1 VTQLPLRMT
10 VAQGV
15 GETPM
20 SFCSRNAMLV
30 GRTARDFC
38 KDAGFEF
45 QGVVDGDD
53 IALQR
58 LARRCRADEVT
69 LKANATVNK
78 GRLRYSVRGQA
89 LTREVLSRKKVRI
102 CPHCVSSDIE
112 VGHGPLSCRPYG
124 RLQWIVEPLRTC
136 PLHGVGLVTVS
147 DQRRPARFH
156 DFSELVQ
163 PALNELARLS
173 NQAPRRVPSQLEDYL
188 SDRLSGKQHPTW
200 GLLGALPFYAAA
212 TTCEQLGAV
221 ATHGINVQ
229 VDSFNDDDWYEAGAA
244 GFEIA
249 EAGEIGV
256 RDLLIRIQANTIAK
270 KGGDW
275 GLSSMFGRLHK
286 WLGEQL
292 GDPAYLPVQEIFRQH
307 VVETFPFGPG
317 DMILGREV
325 AARRLHSVRSASK
338 EYGAHR
344 KRLRK
349 LLHAAGHIS
358 AEQLALTD
366 DRILFEADV
375 AHDLLCLISE
385 EMPLKQAGQYLNI
398 PRHTE
403 RALFEAGHLRPFIA
417 GGLDRSLNHAFAKRD
432 LDLFLQSLTK
442 DAIKIEPNETGYEH
456 ITAAATRVGCTAV
469 QIVEL
474 ILSRKAK
481 RVRFR
486 PEVSGFSS
494 IMVDPDEILS
504 LLDKTIK
511 GVLSLKQVE
520 RKLKT
525 DFAVV
530 QNLINLGVIPVSTVI
545 NPKTR
550 WRQRVVSEED
560 MDRFANRFASLH
572 MLATEHGIYFRKIG
586 DKLREKGIR
595 PAFDPAKVR
604 ASFYERITVEN
615 CIAEL
620 VK

>member
-1 VTQLPLRMT
+1 MT

-20 SFCSRNAMLV
+20 SLCSRNAMLV

-45 QGVVDGDD
+45 QDVVDGDG

-58 LARRCRADEVT
+58 LAHRCRADEAA
-69 LKANATVNK
+69 LKANATVHQ
-78 GRLRYSVRGQA
+78 GRLRYSVRGQT
-89 LTREVLSRKKVRI
+89 LTKEVLSRKKVRV
-102 CPHCVSSDIE
+102 CPHCISSDIE
-112 VGHGPLSCRPYG
+112 VGHGPLSCRAYG

-136 PLHGVGLVTVS
+136 RVHGVGLVVVS
-147 DQRRPARFH
+147 DERTPKRFH
-156 DFSELVQ
+156 DFAQLVQ
-163 PALNELARLS
+163 PALDELARVTD
-173 NQAPRRVPSQLEDYL
+173 QAPRRKPSRLEDYL
-188 SDRLSGKQHPTW
+188 SDRMSGQEPPTLR
-200 GLLGALPFYAAA
+200 LLGALPFYAAA

-221 ATHGINVQ
+221 AIRGINVK

-249 EAGEIGV
+249 EAGEMGV
-256 RDLLIRIQANTIAK
+256 RDLLVRVQANTAAK

-275 GLSSMFGRLHK
+275 GLSSLFGRLHK

-292 GDPAYLPVQEIFRQH
+292 GDPAYLSVQEIFRQH
-307 VVETFPFGPG
+307 VIETFPFGPG

-358 AEQLALTD
+358 DEQLALTD
-366 DRILFEADV
+366 DRILFEAD
-375 AHDLLCLISE
+375 AARDLLCLISE

-398 PRHTE
+398 PRHIE
-403 RALFEAGHLRPFIA
+403 RALFEAGHLRPFVA
-417 GGLDRSLNHAFAKRD
+417 GGGDQTFNHAFAKRD
-432 LDLFLQSLTK
+432 LDLFLERLMK
-442 DAIKIEPNETGYEH
+442 DAIKIEPSDSGYEH

-474 ILSRKAK
+474 ILSCKAK
-481 RVRFR
+481 RVRFL

-560 MDRFANRFASLH
+560 MDRFADRFASLH
-572 MLATEHGIYFRKIG
+572 MLAHEYGIYFRKIG
-586 DKLREKGIR
+586 DKLREKGVR
-595 PAFDPAKVR
+595 PAFDPEKVR
-604 ASFYERITVEN
+604 ASFYERIAVEN
-615 CIAEL
+615 SIAEL

>member
-1 VTQLPLRMT
+1 MT

-20 SFCSRNAMLV
+20 SLCSRNAMLV

-45 QGVVDGDD
+45 QDVVDGDG

-58 LARRCRADEVT
+58 LAHRCRADEAA
-69 LKANATVNK
+69 LKANATVHQ
-78 GRLRYSVRGQA
+78 GRLRYSVRGQT
-89 LTREVLSRKKVRI
+89 LTKEVLSRKKVRV
-102 CPHCVSSDIE
+102 CPHCISSDIE
-112 VGHGPLSCRPYG
+112 VGHGPLSCRAYG

-136 PLHGVGLVTVS
+136 RVHGVGLVVVS
-147 DQRRPARFH
+147 DERTPKRFH
-156 DFSELVQ
+156 DFAQLVQ
-163 PALNELARLS
+163 PALDELARVTD
-173 NQAPRRVPSQLEDYL
+173 QAPRRKPSRLEDYL
-188 SDRLSGKQHPTW
+188 SDRMSGQEPPTLR
-200 GLLGALPFYAAA
+200 LLGALPFYAAA

-221 ATHGINVQ
+221 AIRGINVK

-249 EAGEIGV
+249 EAGEMGV
-256 RDLLIRIQANTIAK
+256 RDLLVRVQANTAAK

-275 GLSSMFGRLHK
+275 GLSSLFGRLHK

-307 VVETFPFGPG
+307 VIETFPFGPG

-358 AEQLALTD
+358 DEQLALTD
-366 DRILFEADV
+366 DRILFEAD
-375 AHDLLCLISE
+375 AARDLLCLISE

-398 PRHTE
+398 PRHIE
-403 RALFEAGHLRPFIA
+403 RALFEAGHLRPFVA
-417 GGLDRSLNHAFAKRD
+417 GGGDQTFHHAFAKRD
-432 LDLFLQSLTK
+432 LDLFLERLMK
-442 DAIKIEPNETGYEH
+442 DAIKIEPSDSGYEH

-474 ILSRKAK
+474 ILSCKAK

-560 MDRFANRFASLH
+560 MDRFADRFASLH
-572 MLATEHGIYFRKIG
+572 MLAHEYGIYFRKIG
-586 DKLREKGIR
+586 DKLREKGVR
-595 PAFDPAKVR
+595 PAFDPEKVR
-604 ASFYERITVEN
+604 ASFYERIAVEN

>member
-1 VTQLPLRMT
+1 MT

-20 SFCSRNAMLV
+20 SLCSRNAMLV

-45 QGVVDGDD
+45 QDVVDGDG

-58 LARRCRADEVT
+58 LAHRCRADEAA
-69 LKANATVNK
+69 LKANATVHQ
-78 GRLRYSVRGQA
+78 GRLRYSVRGQT
-89 LTREVLSRKKVRI
+89 LTKEVLSRKKVRV
-102 CPHCVSSDIE
+102 CPHCISSDIE
-112 VGHGPLSCRPYG
+112 VGHGPLSCRAYG

-136 PLHGVGLVTVS
+136 RVHGVGLVVVS
-147 DQRRPARFH
+147 DERTPKRFH
-156 DFSELVQ
+156 DFAQLVQ
-163 PALNELARLS
+163 PALDELARVTD
-173 NQAPRRVPSQLEDYL
+173 QAPRRKPSRLEDYL
-188 SDRLSGKQHPTW
+188 SDRMSGQEPPTLR
-200 GLLGALPFYAAA
+200 LLGALPFYAAA

-221 ATHGINVQ
+221 AIRGINVK

-249 EAGEIGV
+249 EAGEMGV
-256 RDLLIRIQANTIAK
+256 RDLLVRVQANTAAK

-275 GLSSMFGRLHK
+275 GLSSLFGRLHK

-307 VVETFPFGPG
+307 VIETFPFGPG

-358 AEQLALTD
+358 DEQLALTD
-366 DRILFEADV
+366 DRILFEAD
-375 AHDLLCLISE
+375 AARDLLCLISE

-398 PRHTE
+398 PRHIE
-403 RALFEAGHLRPFIA
+403 RALFEAGHLRPFVA
-417 GGLDRSLNHAFAKRD
+417 GGGDQTFNHAFAKRD
-432 LDLFLQSLTK
+432 LDLFLERLMK
-442 DAIKIEPNETGYEH
+442 DAIKIEPSDSGYEH

-474 ILSRKAK
+474 ILSCKAK
-481 RVRFR
+481 RVRFL

-560 MDRFANRFASLH
+560 MDRFADRFASLH
-572 MLATEHGIYFRKIG
+572 MLAHEYGIYFRKIG
-586 DKLREKGIR
+586 DKLREKGVR
-595 PAFDPAKVR
+595 PAFDPEKVR
-604 ASFYERITVEN
+604 ASFYERIAVEN
-615 CIAEL
+615 SIAEL

>member
-1 VTQLPLRMT
+1 MT

-20 SFCSRNAMLV
+20 SLCSRNAMLV

-45 QGVVDGDD
+45 QGVVDGDG

-58 LARRCRADEVT
+58 LAHRCRADEAA
-69 LKANATVNK
+69 LKANATVHQ
-78 GRLRYSVRGQA
+78 GRLRYSVRGQT
-89 LTREVLSRKKVRI
+89 LTKEVLSRKKVRV
-102 CPHCVSSDIE
+102 CPHCISSDIE
-112 VGHGPLSCRPYG
+112 VGHGPLSCRAYG

-136 PLHGVGLVTVS
+136 RVHGVGLVVVS
-147 DQRRPARFH
+147 DERTPKRFH
-156 DFSELVQ
+156 DFAQLVQ
-163 PALNELARLS
+163 PALDELARVTD
-173 NQAPRRVPSQLEDYL
+173 QAPRRKPSRLEDYL
-188 SDRLSGKQHPTW
+188 SDRMSGQEPPTLR
-200 GLLGALPFYAAA
+200 LLGALPFYAAA

-221 ATHGINVQ
+221 AIHGINVQ
-229 VDSFNDDDWYEAGAA
+229 VDSFNDDDWYEAGAV

-256 RDLLIRIQANTIAK
+256 RDLLVRIQANTFAK

-275 GLSSMFGRLHK
+275 GLSSLFGRLHK
-286 WLGEQL
+286 WLREQL

-349 LLHAAGHIS
+349 LLHAARHIS
-358 AEQLALTD
+358 DEQLALTD
-366 DRILFEADV
+366 DRILFEAD
-375 AHDLLCLISE
+375 AARDLLCLISE

-398 PRHTE
+398 PRHIE
-403 RALFEAGHLRPFIA
+403 RALFEAGYLRPFVV
-417 GGLDRSLNHAFAKRD
+417 GGIDRSFNHAFAKRD
-432 LDLFLQSLTK
+432 LDLFLESLMK
-442 DAIKIEPNETGYEH
+442 DATEIEPSDAGYLH
-456 ITAAATRVGCTAV
+456 ITAAATRAGCTAV
-469 QIVEL
+469 EIVEL
-474 ILSRKAK
+474 ILSRRAK

-511 GVLSLKQVE
+511 GVLSLKEVE

-525 DFAVV
+525 DFKVV
-530 QNLINLGVIPVSTVI
+530 QSLINLGAIPVSTVI

-550 WRQRVVSEED
+550 WRQSVVSVED
-560 MDRFANRFASLH
+560 MDRFSLRYASLH
-572 MLATEHGIYFRKIG
+572 MLANEHGIYFRKIA
-586 DKLREKGIR
+586 DKFRENGIQ
-595 PAFDPAKVR
+595 PVFDPVTVR
-604 ASFYERITVEN
+604 ASFYERTAIEN

>member
-1 VTQLPLRMT
+1 MT
-10 VAQGV
+10 VAQGL

-58 LARRCRADEVT
+58 LAHRCRADEAT
-69 LKANATVNK
+69 LKANSTVNQ
-78 GRLRYSVRGQA
+78 GRLRYSVRGQV

-102 CPHCVSSDIE
+102 CPHCVSNDIE

-156 DFSELVQ
+156 DFAQLVQ
-163 PALNELARLS
+163 PELDELARLS
-173 NQAPRRVPSQLEDYL
+173 DQAPRRMPSRLEDYL
-188 SDRLSGKQHPTW
+188 SDRMSGKEHPTLR
-200 GLLGALPFYAAA
+200 LLGALPFYAAA

-221 ATHGINVQ
+221 AIHGIDVQ
-229 VDSFNDDDWYEAGAA
+229 VDTFNDDDWYEAGAA

-249 EAGEIGV
+249 EAGELGI
-256 RDLLIRIQANTIAK
+256 RDLMVRIQANTFAK

-275 GLSSMFGRLHK
+275 GLKSLFGRLHK
-286 WLGEQL
+286 RLWEQL

-307 VVETFPFGPG
+307 VIEKFPFGAG
-317 DMILGREV
+317 DKILGREV
-325 AARRLHSVRSASK
+325 TARRLHSVRSASK

-358 AEQLALTD
+358 DEQLALTD

-375 AHDLLCLISE
+375 AHHLLCLVSE
-385 EMPLKQAGQYLNI
+385 EMPLKQAGLYLNI

-403 RALFEAGHLRPFIA
+403 RALFEAGHLRPFVV
-417 GGLDRSLNHAFAKRD
+417 GGLDRSFNHAFAKRD
-432 LDLFLQSLTK
+432 LDLFLESLMR
-442 DAIKIEPNETGYEH
+442 DAIQIGPSDAGYLP
-456 ITAAATRVGCTAV
+456 ITAAAARARCTAAE
-469 QIVEL
+469 IVDL

-481 RVRFR
+481 RVRFQ
-486 PEVSGFSS
+486 PDVSGFSS

-511 GVLSLKQVE
+511 GVLSLKEVE

-525 DFAVV
+525 DFKVV
-530 QNLINLGVIPVSTVI
+530 QSLINLGAIPVSTVI

-550 WRQRVVSEED
+550 SRQRVVSVED
-560 MDRFANRFASLH
+560 MDRFAGRYASLH
-572 MLATEHGIYFRKIG
+572 MLANEHGIYFRKIA
-586 DKLREKGIR
+586 DKFREKGIQ
-595 PAFDPAKVR
+595 PAFDPEKVR
-604 ASFYERITVEN
+604 ASFYERVAIEH
-615 CIAEL
+615 CIAEF